1 MPDCPVVV
9 TVTPEDGHWRLSA
22 RGARSATCGSLR
34 RAEIVAQRLTG
45 PDVAIDVQ
53 VSVDGLEDLCA
64 DAVELGRESD
74 AASIQALRL
83 KRLAVRALTRAG
95 VKQADIGY
103 LLGISTERAD
113 DMRSEPVD
121 SPWMARGQTPWRPR
135 PDLTVPEPAI
145 PGSKRVVAVVV
156 TRAPAKTTWFLHLD
170 DEPER
175 VRTLA
180 VAEARVRELVG
191 ADTDVLICPVSATT
205 TSTVPSRSPPS
216 PPQKPMTCTGAPTGC
231 AYRSPA
237 SSAASASATA
247 TSATC
252 STCMC
257 IASGC
262 CWSDRSSG

>member
-1 MPDCPVVV
+1 MPDCVVVV

-45 PDVAIDVQ
+45 PGVAIDVQ

-64 DAVELGRESD
+64 DAVELGRDSD
-74 AASIQALRL
+74 AAAIQALRL

-145 PGSKRVVAVVV
+145 PGSRRVVAVVV
-156 TRAPAKTTWFLHLD
+156 TRAPAKTTWFLHLDD

-191 ADTDVLICPVSATT
+191 ADTDVLICPVLSDDNVDRA
-205 TSTVPSRSPPS
+205 V
-216 PPQKPMTCTGAPTGC
+216 QE
-231 AYRSPA
+231 
-237 SSAASASATA
+237 SSVATA
-247 TSATC
+247 EADDLHRRTYGLRLSVARKLRGLGIGYRDIGDLLE
-252 STCMC
+252 MHVH
-257 IASGC
+257 
-262 CWSDRSSG
+262 RVRRLLE